1 MHGQLPVVA
10 LIGRPN
16 VGKSTLFNRLTGRR
30 DALVADRP
38 GVTRDRHYG
47 YAHQLGRRFLVV
59 DTGGLGQEDETVD
72 ALAAKQTDIAIKQ
85 ADVVLFVVDARDG
98 ALPGD
103 YAITSRLRGVDV
115 PVFLVVNKSEGLPA
129 AEAAT
134 EFHALGLGEPYPVS
148 AEHGDRMQA
157 LLETVTTTL
166 PPAEAAPSEDGGEV
180 IRLAVVGRPNAGKST
195 LVNRLL
201 GEERMLALDQP
212 GTTRD
217 AVTAEFTANGQH
229 YQIVDT
235 AGIRRRTRINDPLEK
250 FSVIKALQAAEAAQ
264 IVIFMLDAQS
274 GLSAQ
279 DARLLGLVIERGR
292 GVVVAINKW
301 DGLEE
306 DARNLLRNELA
317 IELPFYDFMPL
328 CFTSALHGSGLG
340 ELLTAVRKVHASCF
354 ADLSTPNLSRALEQ
368 AVAAHPPPASQGRRV
383 KLRYAHQGGRNPPRI
398 VIHGTQTENLSSEY
412 KRYLERR
419 FRKAFSLTGTPIQLV
434 FKTGHNPYATEP
446 KSGKPKF
453 KRD

>member
-1 MHGQLPVVA
+1 MHAELPVVA

-16 VGKSTLFNRLTGRR
+16 VGKSTLFNRFTGRR

-47 YAHQLGRRFLVV
+47 YAHQAGRRFLVV
-59 DTGGLGQEDETVD
+59 DTGGLGQDDETVD
-72 ALAAKQTDIAIKQ
+72 ALAAKQTDIALNE
-85 ADVVLFVVDARDG
+85 ADVVLFVTDARDG
-98 ALPGD
+98 CLPGD
-103 YAITSRLRGVDV
+103 NVITARLRGIGV

-129 AEAAT
+129 EQAAAD
-134 EFHALGLGEPYPVS
+134 FYSLGLGQPWPVS

-157 LLETVTTTL
+157 LVDAVADKLPATL
-166 PPAEAAPSEDGGEV
+166 PNQQNEQGEV
-180 IRLAVVGRPNAGKST
+180 IRLAVLGRPNAGKST

-217 AVTAEFTANGQH
+217 AVSAEFSAHGQR

-264 IVIFMLDAQS
+264 IVVFMLDAQS

-292 GVVVAINKW
+292 GVVVAVNKW
-301 DGLEE
+301 DGVEE
-306 DARNLLRNELA
+306 DARGRLREALA
-317 IELPFYDFMPL
+317 IDLPFYDFMPL

-354 ADLSTPNLSRALEQ
+354 ADLSTPALSRALET
-368 AVAAHPPPASQGRRV
+368 AVAAHAPPAVQGRRI

-398 VIHGTQTENLSSEY
+398 VIHGSQTDALSAEY

-419 FRKAFSLTGTPIQLV
+419 FRNEFKLVGTPIQLV
-434 FKTGHNPYATEP
+434 FKTGNNPYSSRA
-446 KSGKPKF
+446 KKP
-453 KRD
+453 RR

>member
-1 MHGQLPVVA
+1 MYAHLPVVA

-47 YAHQLGRRFLVV
+47 YAQQQGRRFLVV
-59 DTGGLGQEDETVD
+59 DTGGLGQEDETID
-72 ALAAKQTDIAIKQ
+72 ALAAKQTDIALNQ

-98 ALPGD
+98 ILPGD
-103 YAITSRLRGVDV
+103 YAITSRLRGVGV
-115 PVFLVVNKSEGLPA
+115 PVFLVINKSEGLPV
-129 AEAAT
+129 AEAAAD
-134 EFHALGLGEPYPVS
+134 FYALGLGEPYAVS
-148 AEHGDRMQA
+148 AEHGDRMQS
-157 LLETVTTTL
+157 LLEAVTGKL
-166 PPAEAAPSEDGGEV
+166 PPAEQATQDDGGEV
-180 IRLAVVGRPNAGKST
+180 IRLAVLGRPNAGKST

-217 AVTAEFTANGQH
+217 AVTAEFTTSGQA

-235 AGIRRRTRINDPLEK
+235 AGIRRRTRINYTLEK
-250 FSVIKALQAAEAAQ
+250 LSVIKALQAAEAAQ
-264 IVIFMLDAQS
+264 IVIFMLDAQA

-301 DGLEE
+301 DGLED
-306 DARNLLRNELA
+306 DARRQLREELA

-354 ADLSTPNLSRALEQ
+354 ADLSTPDLSRALEQ
-368 AVAAHPPPASQGRRV
+368 AVAAHAPPAVQGRRI

-398 VIHGTQTENLSSEY
+398 VIHGTQTEKVSSEY

-434 FKTGHNPYATEP
+434 FKTGANPY
-446 KSGKPKF
+446 SDRGKPG
-453 KRD
+453 RS

>member
-1 MHGQLPVVA
+1 MHAELPVVA

-16 VGKSTLFNRLTGRR
+16 VGKSTLFNRITGRR
-30 DALVADRP
+30 DALVANRP

-47 YAHQLGRRFLVV
+47 YAHQNGRRFLVV

-85 ADVVLFVVDARDG
+85 ADVVLFVLDARDG
-98 ALPGD
+98 LLPGD
-103 YAITSRLRGVDV
+103 HAITRRMRGVGV
-115 PVFLVVNKSEGLPA
+115 PVFLVVNKSEGLVQAEVA
-129 AEAAT
+129 AD
-134 EFHALGLGEPYPVS
+134 FYALGLGEPYAVS

-157 LLETVTTTL
+157 LIEAITAKL
-166 PPAEAAPSEDGGEV
+166 PPEQAPTEDAGEDV
-180 IRLAVVGRPNAGKST
+180 IRLAVLGRPNAGKST

-217 AVTAEFTANGQH
+217 AVTAEFSAHGQQ

-306 DARNLLRNELA
+306 DARRQLREELA

-328 CFTSALHGSGLG
+328 CFTSALYGSGLG

-354 ADLSTPNLSRALEQ
+354 ADLSTPELSRELEQ
-368 AVAAHPPPASQGRRV
+368 AVAAHAPPAVLGRRI

-398 VIHGTQTENLSSEY
+398 VIHGSQTDALSNEY

-419 FRKAFSLTGTPIQLV
+419 FRKAFALTGTPIQLV
-434 FKTGHNPYATEP
+434 FKTGANPYSDRA
-446 KSGKPKF
+446 KPK
-453 KRD
+453 RR